1 MENKTWHNIHQII
14 SGNLSISLVLTFCLN
29 MVLLIKCIGNL
40 YLIFKKH
47 QTCKRTPNLHP
58 IHKDVQ
64 YLSQQ
69 RKLYNQK
76 THLVKY
82 ALIVLCISIEL
93 LGILWFTITSLIMN
107 KLRIN
112 SKDNRTLA
120 KIENAKFSCSFRY
133 SSTYRFYNY
142 PYLTIVIN
150 INYFLISLLFVSLS
164 LLTRYLAARYVN
176 HPFRAIF
183 IKYLAWLG
191 VQSLIISVCS
201 TDYTLPL
208 EILLFPLLSIV
219 NWLVLLRDNR
229 LLCRVLKSN
238 LREIELFG
246 NNKTLYKEQLF
257 AFRFYRVFQKLL
269 LLSLFFVSILC
280 IFYQIFLLYSFILD
294 INCNLNAVY
303 AFNISINTQFLQDTQ
318 DTTWLHHF
326 GTPIVFFFYYLYS
339 LSNLFPLMFITF
351 LPCIYGCFKR
361 YKYRN
366 IVYRYNY
373 HNLQPLLRRRQ

>member
-1 MENKTWHNIHQII
+1 M
-14 SGNLSISLVLTFCLN
+14 SISLALTFCLN

-40 YLIFKKH
+40 YLVFKKY

-69 RKLYNQK
+69 RKLYNLK

-93 LGILWFTITSLIMN
+93 LMILWFTITSV
-107 KLRIN
+107 IN
-112 SKDNRTLA
+112 DELHFNPKET
-120 KIENAKFSCSFRY
+120 KFSCSFRY

-142 PYLTIVIN
+142 PYLIIVIN

-164 LLTRYLAARYVN
+164 LLTRYLAARYFN

-208 EILLFPLLSIV
+208 EILLFPLLSII

-238 LREIELFG
+238 LREIELIG

-294 INCNLNAVY
+294 INCNLNAVD
-303 AFNISINTQFLQDTQ
+303 AFLHFYQHSISSGHPLYNLVTSFWNSYRFLHLLSLFSLKSLSINVYNILTM
-318 DTTWLHHF
+318 
-326 GTPIVFFFYYLYS
+326 YLW
-339 LSNLFPLMFITF
+339 MFQEIQ
-351 LPCIYGCFKR
+351 
-361 YKYRN
+361 
-366 IVYRYNY
+366 VS
-373 HNLQPLLRRRQ
+373 